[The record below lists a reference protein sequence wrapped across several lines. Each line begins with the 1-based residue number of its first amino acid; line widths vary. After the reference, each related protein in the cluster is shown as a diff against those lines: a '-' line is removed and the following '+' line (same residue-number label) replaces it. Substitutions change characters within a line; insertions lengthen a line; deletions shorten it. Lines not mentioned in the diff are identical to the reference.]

1 MKEWLEKNRIPF
13 MHALIVVIVLLTALL
28 AIIFLGDFSVA
39 DVQGLLVLAIIVICF
54 LIAKSVFD
62 NSRQAIELQQID
74 KSLKENDSF
83 TSKALYLE
91 LYRNSPVPYL
101 VIDHTGHVHSANL
114 AASRLFGIPHQKMN
128 GLHIFSAVKCDP
140 IDHIDLL
147 EQRFKNNISFSE
159 EKVQVLRD
167 DNEDRWASMS
177 LFPISHLPGNN
188 IGLVTLVDMTKQK
201 KIEDAKTQFVSLAS
215 HQLRTPIA
223 GMKWSAEL
231 LQIDSPTTLT
241 ERQRKYIDRL
251 LLSVHRMAVLVD
263 DFLRVS
269 RFELGTFVPEYV
281 SFNVKDVLDDVLLE
295 QAARVDQKEL
305 VVKSFHDKDCEI
317 IVSDKNLVRMIMTN
331 LFSNAVKY
339 TKSKG
344 TIHIGYKQKD
354 DAIHISV
361 VDNGIGIPPSDQER
375 IFSKLFRARNAVRDV
390 PDGTGLGLYIVKEAV
405 DVLKG
410 RISFTSAEG
419 MGTTFEV
426 VLPLESL
433 NT

>member
-1 MKEWLEKNRIPF
+1 MKEWLKKNRTPL
-13 MHALIVVIVLLTALL
+13 MHAIIVLIVLLVGIL
-28 AIIFLGDFSVA
+28 SVVVLT
-39 DVQGLLVLAIIVICF
+39 DVSEVDLQGLLVLSVVVVCL
-54 LIAKSVFD
+54 LIAKNVFD
-62 NSRQAIELQQID
+62 NSRQAIELEQID
-74 KSLKENDSF
+74 ASLKENDSF

-128 GLHIFSAVKCDP
+128 ALHIFSAIKCDP

-147 EQRFKNNISFSE
+147 EQRFKNGIPFSD

-167 DNEDRWASMS
+167 DNEDRWAMMS
-177 LFPISHLPGNN
+177 LLPIVHLPGSN
-188 IGLVTLVDMTKQK
+188 IGLMTLVDVTKQK

-231 LQIDSPTTLT
+231 LQMDSPHTLT
-241 ERQRKYIDRL
+241 DRQRKYIDRL

-269 RFELGTFVPEYV
+269 RFELGTFVPEFV
-281 SFNVKDVLDDVLLE
+281 SFNVKDLLEDVLLE

-305 VVKSFHDKDCEI
+305 TVKSFHDTELEVM
-317 IVSDKNLVRMIMTN
+317 VSDKNLVRMIITN

-339 TKSKG
+339 TKNKG
-344 TIHIGYKQKD
+344 TIHIGYKQKE
-354 DAIHISV
+354 DALVISV
-361 VDNGIGIPPSDQER
+361 VDNGIGIPSSDQER

-410 RISFTSAEG
+410 RITFTSAEG

-426 VLPLESL
+426 TLPLESL
-433 NT
+433 D